1 MKTTFLTLA
10 VICFGCLSAMAQTTE
25 YQAQN
30 PLEEGYIIR
39 KDGSRIEGFV
49 SSVGY
54 NGFGDKIGYQSTQ
67 DSPRETFRP
76 DEILLF
82 GHTSSQ
88 SIFKYVIRQPW
99 FNPQDSSGVFM
110 EELVSGPQSL
120 FAEQYE
126 GRYYFYVVT
135 PDRVQ
140 PLIGGWVDK
149 EGKPTNQPTGTS
161 REVYRY
167 RDQLGLL
174 LPDVKGMASAINRA
188 KHDRNGLIK
197 VFEVLVKDDSQGGY
211 TLNPA
216 AIRKPGGVNQ
226 ILSANLAGGLS
237 STSHYYDP
245 LDATK
250 RNPFSTGSFY
260 RAGVNYRVTSPQT
273 KNLMGEVA
281 LGYSYRTGKSGVIQ
295 YGSSTPPVVINP
307 IHALDLS
314 VRGFYR
320 FSLVPMQPSV
330 FLGVSVIRPLT
341 DAGAYFNFDIAG
353 VDLLAYDRPKNQY
366 SFMGGL
372 LLTVVDH
379 PSHPVQVG
387 VMLERQRFN
396 EFLGPTP
403 FRDFYVGLVTY
414 VGLRSINKE

>member
-1 MKTTFLTLA
+1 
-10 VICFGCLSAMAQTTE
+10 
-25 YQAQN
+25 
-30 PLEEGYIIR
+30 
-39 KDGSRIEGFV
+39 
-49 SSVGY
+49 
-54 NGFGDKIGYQSTQ
+54 
-67 DSPRETFRP
+67 
-76 DEILLF
+76 
-82 GHTSSQ
+82 
-88 SIFKYVIRQPW
+88 
-99 FNPQDSSGVFM
+99 
-110 EELVSGPQSL
+110 
-120 FAEQYE
+120 
-126 GRYYFYVVT
+126 
-135 PDRVQ
+135 
-140 PLIGGWVDK
+140 
-149 EGKPTNQPTGTS
+149 
-161 REVYRY
+161 
-167 RDQLGLL
+167 
-174 LPDVKGMASAINRA
+174 
-188 KHDRNGLIK
+188 
-197 VFEVLVKDDSQGGY
+197 
-211 TLNPA
+211 
-216 AIRKPGGVNQ
+216 
-226 ILSANLAGGLS
+226 
-237 STSHYYDP
+237 
-245 LDATK
+245 
-250 RNPFSTGSFY
+250 
-260 RAGVNYRVTSPQT
+260 
-273 KNLMGEVA
+273 MGEVA

-403 FRDFYVGLVTY
+403 FRDFNVGLVTY